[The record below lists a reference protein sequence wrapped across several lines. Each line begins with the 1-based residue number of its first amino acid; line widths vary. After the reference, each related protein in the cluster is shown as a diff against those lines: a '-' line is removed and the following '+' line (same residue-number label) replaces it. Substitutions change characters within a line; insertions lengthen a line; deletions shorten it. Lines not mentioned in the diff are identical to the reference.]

1 MQKMI
6 VGYESAL
13 EFWRRAR
20 AASLTPAED
29 DAMGRVYGARQLDP
43 AELSARAAGMMGV
56 EEPIDVIVAE
66 RGERRWNSSAR
77 YHLWK
82 GPLDD
87 RYLLGLGGGV
97 FVCTMPAVLVQL
109 ARTYE
114 RIELARVAYEMSGTY
129 GLTPWASDTKA
140 QDLRPVVDV
149 ADMRAYALSARA
161 TKVRGAERALEALRI
176 VVNGSN
182 SPRETDLGIFLA
194 SSRAVGGAG
203 LSGFRMNE
211 RFKLPDE
218 LADRLR
224 QSSVIPDFSWYDR
237 VIMEYDSDEEHLSPE
252 AKARDERKRRAYRDV
267 GLDCLTMTS
276 DIPASNRKLNGFIED
291 LEKSLRIRRRPLTP
305 KMLDA
310 RAELREALFGP
321 EAVGEALDA
330 LNQGDGAAESAHYSS

>member
-29 DAMGRVYGARQLDP
+29 DLTGRIYGARPLDP

-56 EEPIDVIVAE
+56 EEPIDVVVAE
-66 RGERRWNSSAR
+66 RGERRWNSRAR

-87 RYLLGLGGGV
+87 RHLLGLGGGV
-97 FVCTMPAVLVQL
+97 FVCTMPVVLVQL

-114 RIELARVAYEMSGTY
+114 RT
-129 GLTPWASDTKA
+129 
-140 QDLRPVVDV
+140 
-149 ADMRAYALSARA
+149 
-161 TKVRGAERALEALRI
+161 
-176 VVNGSN
+176 
-182 SPRETDLGIFLA
+182 
-194 SSRAVGGAG
+194 
-203 LSGFRMNE
+203 
-211 RFKLPDE
+211 E

-224 QSSVIPDFSWYDR
+224 QSSVIPDFSWYNR

-321 EAVGEALDA
+321 EAVGEALEA
-330 LNQGDGAAESAHYSS
+330 LNRGDG